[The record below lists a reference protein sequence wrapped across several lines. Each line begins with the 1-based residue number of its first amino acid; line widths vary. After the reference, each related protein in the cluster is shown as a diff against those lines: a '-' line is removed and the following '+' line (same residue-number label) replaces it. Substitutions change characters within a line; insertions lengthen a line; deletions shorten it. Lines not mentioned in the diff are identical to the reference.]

1 MMQNQHCDWINYET
15 SVKLDQLNPTGF
27 LQNVHLSFHDLYV
40 RHNYREAKPYPS
52 SLAQNEPN
60 LVSRKWGT
68 KTAIKAQ
75 EKVF

>member
-1 MMQNQHCDWINYET
+1 MN
-15 SVKLDQLNPTGF
+15 QLNPTGF
-27 LQNVHLSFHDLYV
+27 LQNVHLSVHDLYV